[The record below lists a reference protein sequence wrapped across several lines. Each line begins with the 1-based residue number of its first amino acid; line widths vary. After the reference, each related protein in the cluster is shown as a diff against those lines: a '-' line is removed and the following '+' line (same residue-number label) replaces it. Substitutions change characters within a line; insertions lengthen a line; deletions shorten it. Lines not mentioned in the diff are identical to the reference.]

1 MNNHKTIGYTCGSF
15 DLFHIGHLNILKRA
29 KENCDYLIVG
39 LNSDETMLRCK
50 NKLPVIPFN
59 ERKQILE
66 AIRYVDK
73 VIKVECLKPNSK
85 ADDWDTRLKADIV
98 IASDE
103 CINHPEW
110 QELAKLKQNSNSG
123 KILFFPYTK
132 TTSSTL
138 IRKLLQDKLI
148 DN

>member
-1 MNNHKTIGYTCGSF
+1 MDNHKIIGYTCGSF
-15 DLFHIGHLNILKRA
+15 DLFHIGHLNILKNA

-39 LNSDETMLRCK
+39 LNSDETMFRCK
-50 NKLPVIPFN
+50 NKLPVIPFE

-73 VIKVECLKPNSK
+73 VIKVECLKPNFK
-85 ADDWDTRLKADIV
+85 ADDWNIRVKANIV

-103 CINHPEW
+103 CINYPEW
-110 QELAKLKQNSNSG
+110 QELAKLKQSCNSG

-138 IRKLLQDKLI
+138 IRKLLQNKLI